1 MSDSD
6 LASRPSVLIVD
17 DDYDLLRQ
25 LGAAFLA
32 AGFDTSVAPDGEVA
46 LKMFQDR
53 LPDVVVTDL
62 IMPTREGIETI
73 MALRASQHPTRIIA
87 ISGGYRVGP
96 GEFLNMAK
104 MLGADAVLPKPFR
117 PSRLVDLAREL
128 LEREDAVAAP

>member
-1 MSDSD
+1 MSGRE
-6 LASRPSVLIVD
+6 LAARPSVLIVD
-17 DDYDLLRQ
+17 DDYELLRQ

-46 LKMFQDR
+46 LKIFRDR
-53 LPDVVVTDL
+53 QPDLVVTDL

-73 MALRASQHPTRIIA
+73 MALRASQQPARIIA

-117 PSRLVDLAREL
+117 PSRLVDLAHEL
-128 LEREDAVAAP
+128 LQRDDAAAAP